1 MDEHNELCTRLRT
14 VGMELFRRDGLRF
27 TMQQAAAMMHI
38 SKKTIYA
45 VYPSKEALLLDMVDD
60 AFTRIH
66 ARKQRILDGPGTL
79 AEKLRAV
86 IIALPEEY
94 TALDLQQ
101 MDLLDEKYPR
111 VAARVREHLET
122 GWEPTMAL
130 LEQGIAEKRIRPV
143 NLTVLRRV
151 LTAAFQ
157 QLLSGAND
165 GSSYAAE
172 LDDMMDIFMNGIK
185 EVPQ

>member
-1 MDEHNELCTRLRT
+1 MDLRT
-14 VGMELFRRDGLRF
+14 QILDAAAKLFQAEGLGF
-27 TMQQAAAMMHI
+27 TMQQVAAALHI
-38 SKKTIYA
+38 SKKTIYT
-45 VYPSKEALLLDMVDD
+45 VYSDKETLLIDMVDML
-60 AFTRIH
+60 FEKIH
-66 ARKQRILDGPGTL
+66 RRKAEL
-79 AEKLRAV
+79 AALPLPLEERLRAV

-94 TALDLQQ
+94 AALDFRQ
-101 MDLLDEKYPR
+101 LDALEEKYPA
-111 VAARVREHLET
+111 VAARVRRHLET

-165 GSSYAAE
+165 GNSYAAE

>member
-1 MDEHNELCTRLRT
+1 
-14 VGMELFRRDGLRF
+14 MELRQQILDAAAQLFQAEGVNF
-27 TMQQAAAMMHI
+27 TMQQVAAALHI
-38 SKKTIYA
+38 SKKTIYT
-45 VYPSKEALLLDMVDD
+45 VYSDKEALLIDMVDML
-60 AFTRIH
+60 FEKIH
-66 ARKQRILDGPGTL
+66 RRKAEL
-79 AEKLRAV
+79 AALPLPLEERLRAV

-94 TALDLQQ
+94 AALDFRQ
-101 MDLLDEKYPR
+101 LDALEEKYPA
-111 VAARVREHLET
+111 VAARVRRHLET

-157 QLLSGAND
+157 QLLSGANG

-172 LDDMMDIFMNGIK
+172 LDDMMDILMNGIK

>member
-1 MDEHNELCTRLRT
+1 MDLRT
-14 VGMELFRRDGLRF
+14 QILDAAAKLFQAEGLGF
-27 TMQQAAAMMHI
+27 TMQQVAAALHI
-38 SKKTIYA
+38 SKKTIYT
-45 VYPSKEALLLDMVDD
+45 VYSDKEALLLDMVDML
-60 AFTRIH
+60 FEKIH
-66 ARKQRILDGPGTL
+66 RRKAEL
-79 AEKLRAV
+79 AALPLPLEERLRAV

-94 TALDLQQ
+94 AALDFRQ
-101 MDLLDEKYPR
+101 LDALEEKYPA
-111 VAARVREHLET
+111 VAARVRRHLET
-122 GWEPTMAL
+122 GWEPTIAL